1 MVHLFRTVFQ
11 EDTNRKLNEKRV
23 RAKVLLTIAIDCRLP
38 RLLGRATVEMK
49 ITKGKGE
56 WRNVDGTAAGREAAL
71 TVVLDGYSAPL
82 TAGNFVDLAVSGSYD
97 KTRVLS
103 SQPGFCTRVGE
114 AVNAKRK
121 RSVPMEILVEG
132 ERAPVYGTTLDELGV
147 GDLQPTLPVTAYGA
161 LAMEHS
167 VEDANDSSFNWLVF
181 DIDPRSYTARALGGS
196 VLTGSVATFGYVT
209 ENNYLIAQLREGD
222 VITSCTVTEGLQNFR
237 PHA

>member
-1 MVHLFRTVFQ
+1 
-11 EDTNRKLNEKRV
+11 
-23 RAKVLLTIAIDCRLP
+23 
-38 RLLGRATVEMK
+38 MK
-49 ITKGKGE
+49 GAGE
-56 WRNVDGTAAGREAAL
+56 SKNADGSAAGREATL

-82 TAGNFVDLAVSGSYD
+82 TAGNFVDLAESGAYNST
-97 KTRVLS
+97 KVLS
-103 SQPGFCTRVGE
+103 TQPGFCTRVGE
-114 AVNAKRK
+114 IEKGGRNR
-121 RSVPMEILVEG
+121 RVPMEILVEG
-132 ERAPVYGTTLDELGV
+132 ERTPVYGTTLDELGV

-209 ENNYLIAQLREGD
+209 ENNHIIAQLREGD
-222 VITSCTVTEGLQNFR
+222 VIQSCKVVDGLQNFR